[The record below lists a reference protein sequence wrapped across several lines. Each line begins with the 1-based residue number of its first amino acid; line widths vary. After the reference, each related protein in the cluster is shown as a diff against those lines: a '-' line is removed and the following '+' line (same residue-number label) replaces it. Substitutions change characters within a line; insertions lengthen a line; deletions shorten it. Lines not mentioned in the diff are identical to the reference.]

1 MGEAK
6 TMTRDLILSSSCRTP
21 LLLVTAGF
29 FSFCL
34 FASGFVHD
42 ML

>member
-29 FSFCL
+29 FSLL
-34 FASGFVHD
+34 FVRFWVCA
-42 ML
+42 